1 MRIIKFRNNITP
13 EVNQRME
20 FQTLANVVAG
30 ASAVLTG
37 VAAAPYVIG
46 FSSAGSVAAATQA
59 SIGNVAAGSLFATTT
74 SYVMGGT
81 ASTVMWSSGS
91 VAAAASTASLGSS
104 YVSAETWSQL
114 PSAVYTAVANMT
126 SLGGRWW

>member
-1 MRIIKFRNNITP
+1 M
-13 EVNQRME
+13 
-20 FQTLANVVAG
+20 VAG
-30 ASAVLTG
+30 ASALLTG

-46 FSSAGSVAAATQA
+46 FSSAGVVAGSVAAATQA

-126 SLGGRWW
+126 SLGGWW